1 MSIYLGVRNEVG
13 HMEGFYSWEVNQF
26 LYLMWGCSHCMAG
39 WLPGVKVG
47 GGRGGKEREKGEREK
62 GRKGGR

>member
-1 MSIYLGVRNEVG
+1 MSIYLGVHNEVG

-47 GGRGGKEREKGEREK
+47 GGGGKGRERKRK
-62 GRKGGR
+62 GRKEER